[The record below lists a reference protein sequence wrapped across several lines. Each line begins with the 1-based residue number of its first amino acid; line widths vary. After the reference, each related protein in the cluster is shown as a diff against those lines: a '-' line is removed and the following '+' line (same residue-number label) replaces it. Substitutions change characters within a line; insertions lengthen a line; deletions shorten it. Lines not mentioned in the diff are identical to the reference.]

1 MSARHAA
8 RKERLNHIMMD
19 DTPHD
24 PNGHE
29 HHTHGHFLRGRKKG
43 QSSLGLCV
51 AITVVTMAV
60 ELVAGILTG
69 SLALV
74 SDAGHMLTHGFALI
88 ISYFAIHIAR
98 RPATEKRTFGLYR
111 AEILAALFNAATL
124 LVISGFIFWFAVKR
138 LIHPV
143 PVSGGWMLLVAVI
156 GLLVNVLTTLI
167 LRKSAHDDLNIQSAF
182 VHMLG
187 DMFSSVVVVAGAIV
201 IIRTGWYPIDPILS
215 VLVCVLILVW
225 AYRLVRE
232 SVDILLQST
241 PAHVNISKIES
252 RLAALGGV
260 RRVHDVHVWSITS
273 GLHSMS
279 GHLEIDDMP
288 LSRGTAILDA
298 AGEILKKE
306 FGIIHYTIQL
316 ECGDCVRHEMN
327 H

>member
-1 MSARHAA
+1 MTDA
-8 RKERLNHIMMD
+8 
-19 DTPHD
+19 TPHNHHD
-24 PNGHE
+24 HGH
-29 HHTHGHFLRGRKKG
+29 HAHAHFLRAREKG
-43 QSSLGLCV
+43 QSRLGLCV
-51 AITVVTMAV
+51 AITLVTMV
-60 ELVAGILTG
+60 LEFVAGILSG

-74 SDAGHMLTHGFALI
+74 SDAGHMLTHGFSLI
-88 ISYFAIHIAR
+88 ISYFAITITR

-124 LVISGFIFWFAVKR
+124 LIITGFIVWFAVKR

-143 PVSGGWMLLVAVI
+143 PVAGGWMLLVAVI

-167 LRKSAHDDLNIQSAF
+167 LRSSAHDDLNIRSAF

-187 DMFSSVVVVAGAIV
+187 DMFSSVVVVGGAIV

-225 AYRLVRE
+225 AYQLIRE
-232 SVDILLQST
+232 SVEILLQSA
-241 PAHVNISKIES
+241 PAHIDISKIES
-252 RLAALGGV
+252 RLAALDGV

-279 GHLEIDDMP
+279 GHVEIDDMP

-316 ECGDCVRHEMN
+316 ECGDCVRHAME